1 MSGGIR
7 SINNSKY
14 VVSLYDLLKSY
25 SNHIMKK
32 NFLSINIP
40 KLPVC
45 TTEEAI
51 GIIKNSMN
59 NLKNWTEF
67 TKLIPK
73 KFKETKNLKRSGIA
87 GLFAASLELSR
98 EGILSMRQKKS
109 FDKILIK
116 GRNE

>member
-1 MSGGIR
+1 
-7 SINNSKY
+7 
-14 VVSLYDLLKSY
+14 
-25 SNHIMKK
+25 
-32 NFLSINIP
+32 
-40 KLPVC
+40 
-45 TTEEAI
+45 
-51 GIIKNSMN
+51 MN